1 MGTLE
6 LLAPAGSLETC
17 KAVVR
22 SGADA
27 VYLGGDRFG
36 ARAYAKNLTQEELLE
51 AIDYIHLCGRKIYL
65 AVNTLLK
72 QSEIDTL
79 FDYLLPFYE
88 AGLDAVIVQDIGV
101 LQTIHACFP
110 DLAIHASTQ
119 MSVTSAYGS
128 SCLKHMGV
136 SRIVPAR
143 ELSLKEIQN
152 IHNQTGIELE
162 CFVHGA
168 LCYCYS
174 GQCLLSSL
182 IGGRSGNRGRC
193 AQPCRLPYTILDP
206 QKKELSRIG
215 GYPLSM
221 KDLCTIDMLPLLI
234 QAGVSSFK
242 IEGRMKSAE
251 YAAGVTAIYRKYLD
265 AYINREHMP
274 LQEEDYQN
282 LLETGNRGGFTDGY
296 YEKRNGAKMLT
307 ITDSGYTKTSNHY
320 MTYVKD
326 AYVNQT
332 KKIGIHAKAT
342 LNIGEPAKLEISS
355 GFHTAFVKYGMVQE
369 AKTKPLDTHMIREQ
383 LSKTG
388 NTPFIMEEIQ
398 IKTDGPVFMPKQMLN
413 ELRRQ
418 AVEEL
423 IHTMLDPYRRNMPVP
438 GDEPFKKDGSFQF
451 EPGFHT
457 KIYAEIEENTQLDP
471 VLEYD
476 FVERIYLDSSIYPHA
491 EFATQLKRDVQHIR
505 RAGKQAFLVLPSIFR
520 LNTAKFYKGQ
530 WQAIEQTGIHGYL
543 VKNWDELGFLEAM
556 NVKKERLVLDNHLYT
571 FSDTAKL
578 ACAKAGW
585 IYDTIPFELNKQE
598 LAARNNQSSE
608 LILYGRIPLMTSTQ
622 CLRKTTGRCTKNSGI
637 LYLKDRYANEFPTR
651 LNCSECYN
659 TIYNSKPL
667 SLIQFWEELA
677 HLQPLAY
684 RLQFTAEPATDVK
697 QILGC
702 VQLLLEG
709 HTRKEAVKENLQ
721 SIIGSHTNGHYKR
734 GVE

>member
-22 SGADA
+22 AGADA

-36 ARAYAKNLTQEELLE
+36 ARAYAKNLTKEELLE
-51 AIDYIHLCGRKIYL
+51 AIDYIHLYGRKIYL

-72 QSEIDTL
+72 QSEIDML

-110 DLAIHASTQ
+110 YLSIHASTQ

-128 SCLKHMGV
+128 SCLKEMGV

-152 IHNQTGIELE
+152 ISFQTGIELE

-174 GQCLLSSL
+174 GQCLLSSV

-193 AQPCRLPYTILDP
+193 AQPCRLPYTILDS
-206 QKKELSRIG
+206 QKKELSKIRC
-215 GYPLSM
+215 YPLSM
-221 KDLCTIDMLPLLI
+221 KDLCTIDMLPLLV

-251 YAAGVTAIYRKYLD
+251 YAAGVTAVYRKYLD
-265 AYINREHMP
+265 AYINGEHTS
-274 LQEEDYQN
+274 LQKEDYQK

-296 YEKRNGAKMLT
+296 YEKRNGTKMLT
-307 ITDSGYTKTSNHY
+307 IKDSGYTKTSNDY
-320 MTYVKD
+320 MMHVKD

-342 LNIGEPAKLEISS
+342 LNIGKPAQLEVSS

-369 AKTKPLDTHMIREQ
+369 AKTKPLDTNMIREQ

-398 IKTDGPVFMPKQMLN
+398 IKMDGPVFMPKQMLN
-413 ELRRQ
+413 ELRRRT
-418 AVEEL
+418 VEAL
-423 IHTMLDPYRRNMPVP
+423 IHTMLAPYRRNKPVF
-438 GDEPFKKDGSFQF
+438 GNEPLLKTSPILT
-451 EPGFHT
+451 EPGFRT
-457 KIYAEIEENTQLDP
+457 KIYAGIEENAQLDA
-471 VLEYD
+471 VLKYD
-476 FVERIYLDSSIYPHA
+476 FIERVYLDSSIYPHT
-491 EFATQLKRDVQHIR
+491 EFATQLKRNVQKIHR
-505 RAGKQAFLVLPSIFR
+505 FGKQVFLALPSIFR
-520 LNTAKFYKGQ
+520 MDTAKFYKSQ
-530 WQAIEQTGIHGYL
+530 WQAIEQTGINGYL
-543 VKNWDELGFLEAM
+543 VKSWDELGFLETM
-556 NVKKERLVLDNHLYT
+556 NVKKERIVLDNHFYT

-585 IYDTIPFELNKQE
+585 LYDTIPFELNKKE

-608 LILYGRIPLMTSTQ
+608 LIIYGRIPLMTSAQ
-622 CLRKTTGRCTKNSGI
+622 CLKKTAGCCTKDSGI
-637 LYLKDRYANEFPTR
+637 VYLKDRYANEFPTR
-651 LNCSECYN
+651 QNCSECYS

-667 SLIQFWEELA
+667 SLIHFWEELS

-684 RLQFTAEPATDVK
+684 RLQFTTEPAADVW
-697 QILGC
+697 QILSC
-702 VQLLLEG
+702 IQLILEG
-709 HTRKEAVKENLQ
+709 NTRKEDIKQKLQ
-721 SIIGSHTNGHYKR
+721 SVIGNHTNGHYKR